1 MQEKSDDGLR
11 VWITEIVLE
20 EVDSLTA
27 MHTHEDANKFN
38 NDKRYKTLTT
48 EAIDAKTMALRKI
61 DFFLEKGTCRTLST
75 DRELLKRITDMP
87 FMEFAHPSTK
97 LELETGDGGFPWKQV
112 TRGAA
117 NVDFLKWRP
126 LTKDA
131 QGRLDW
137 EIPLNHFNIMV
148 DSIAGNQHVRVIS
161 VEVARESK
169 QLHVPN
175 GWAGTVSLNWSKSVA
190 VQDAPGIV
198 NMLLRC
204 CTNLVDLNIRQV
216 QAVGLEI
223 LSLSMFLLNGTCF
236 ASSNELGDN
245 KARLILPA
253 LGVLKNLQDLNLRF
267 VLTRGNSC
275 LSLSACSDSQL
286 TRTPHSFLQYLDFA
300 TDAFAVDRRVSTA
313 ALQKELKCSNLFDAC
328 CFLFSYNKLT
338 TESARTI
345 SSILVNLSQIRKLC
359 LRY

>member
-1 MQEKSDDGLR
+1 
-11 VWITEIVLE
+11 
-20 EVDSLTA
+20 
-27 MHTHEDANKFN
+27 MHTHEDADKFN

-61 DFFLEKGTCRTLST
+61 DFFLEKVFEKETEVALTE
-75 DRELLKRITDMP
+75 DRELLKRIADMP

-112 TRGAA
+112 THGAA

-204 CTNLVDLNIRQV
+204 CTNLVDLNIRPV
-216 QAVGLEI
+216 QAVRLEI
-223 LSLSMFLLNGTCF
+223 LFLSMFLLNGICF

-253 LGVLKNLQDLNLRF
+253 LSVLKNLQDLNLRF

-275 LSLSACSDSQL
+275 LSLSAWSDSQL
-286 TRTPHSFLQYLDFA
+286 TRTPHFF
-300 TDAFAVDRRVSTA
+300 
-313 ALQKELKCSNLFDAC
+313 CN
-328 CFLFSYNKLT
+328 
-338 TESARTI
+338 I
-345 SSILVNLSQIRKLC
+345 
-359 LRY
+359 